1 MTFQRARNDEQR
13 QIRINQITTA
23 MIELMEDLPF
33 DKITMKKL
41 GEKLSFTRNNLYQY
55 VKSKNE
61 VILLIIQQDFVEWAN
76 TLHDNLQPFKTPT
89 LNAFCKVWVQA
100 AVKYPRILHWF
111 PLLGELIEKD
121 VTLEKLIPFKKS
133 YFKILEAVKKDI
145 IKVLPKL
152 DSAQAERLVYFHL
165 RVFPHLFHLYNESS
179 VQKEA
184 IKQAGYP
191 GPQGSFEEQA
201 EIEMQIYV
209 NGLYN
214 TDLEINE

>member
-76 TLHDNLQPFKTPT
+76 TLHDNLQPLKTPT
-89 LNAFCKVWVQA
+89 LSAFCKVWVQA

>member
-13 QIRINQITTA
+13 QIRISQITTA

-76 TLHDNLQPFKTPT
+76 TLHDNLQPLKPPT
-89 LNAFCKVWVQA
+89 LSAFCKVWVQA

-111 PLLGELIEKD
+111 PLLGELIE
-121 VTLEKLIPFKKS
+121 
-133 YFKILEAVKKDI
+133 
-145 IKVLPKL
+145 
-152 DSAQAERLVYFHL
+152 
-165 RVFPHLFHLYNESS
+165 
-179 VQKEA
+179 
-184 IKQAGYP
+184 
-191 GPQGSFEEQA
+191 
-201 EIEMQIYV
+201 
-209 NGLYN
+209 
-214 TDLEINE
+214 